1 MPRRLDDIH
10 LEDLPPPPIPQR
22 SPLPPRASSPLPPPP
37 QGGSALTPPPQGG
50 SALPGPPP
58 RSILSPKSSYDGN
71 TVRLAGG
78 GVAFNASSSE
88 DDIHVHDRAEDV
100 HVNFANEPFRAM
112 YDDGE
117 LVQSMRNK
125 TASVMIN
132 TLFQE

>member
-37 QGGSALTPPPQGG
+37 QGGSALP
-50 SALPGPPP
+50 PPP

>member
-22 SPLPPRASSPLPPPP
+22 SPLPQRASSPLPPPP
-37 QGGSALTPPPQGG
+37 QGGSAPPPPPQGG
-50 SALPGPPP
+50 SALPPPP

-78 GVAFNASSSE
+78 GVAFNASSSD

-125 TASVMIN
+125 TASVMI
-132 TLFQE
+132 

>member
-37 QGGSALTPPPQGG
+37 QGGSALP
-50 SALPGPPP
+50 PPP

-78 GVAFNASSSE
+78 GVAFNASSSD